1 MLRLIGAILT
11 GAVVWLVSVSVLG
24 FLCGMAWPEMA
35 AIKDMTLLTVP
46 MLLTRLS
53 ISALSSLAGGYVAT
67 MIGREST
74 RAPLGAG
81 ILLLVVFVPYHMT
94 IWHNFPVWYHLTFFV
109 SLPILSL
116 LGGMLRSGPSLV
128 PFNKSDLQ

>member
-109 SLPILSL
+109 SLPILGL

-128 PFNKSDLQ
+128 PGQQV